1 MRPACEADVS
11 RRGRFGSLGNVERR
25 CPSWR
30 LARFPGLSCSCAS
43 FETRRGFHGPDLSFQ
58 PRRTDVKCARFAP
71 SMLCVAMLAGGVSG
85 MQMVG
90 QLPSNATLY
99 ASGLEGPRGLV
110 FGSDGSLY
118 VAEAGLGGS
127 TSTVGSCVQVVP
139 PIGPYTGG

>member
-1 MRPACEADVS
+1 M
-11 RRGRFGSLGNVERR
+11 
-25 CPSWR
+25 
-30 LARFPGLSCSCAS
+30 
-43 FETRRGFHGPDLSFQ
+43 
-58 PRRTDVKCARFAP
+58 KCARFAP

-127 TSTVGSCVQVVP
+127 TSTVGSWKHRDFPDAVPVVT
-139 PIGPYTGG
+139 IVGPAKALRRAAS